1 MEEGN
6 EEAAARAVRFIKML
20 HGYMLVQSGIPVI
33 YSGDEIGQLNDNEY
47 HKDPKKAEDSR
58 YLHRGSFSWEKAE
71 LRKKEGSYQK
81 EIFDCIRR
89 MEVLRAM
96 HPVFLNQ
103 AAVWTAD
110 TYDAAVLC
118 VNRTFEDEKL
128 TALFNF
134 AGEERTAWINEDG
147 MYVDLMS
154 GERMEGKEVQ
164 LPAYGM
170 RWLLRE

>member
-1 MEEGN
+1 M
-6 EEAAARAVRFIKML
+6 
-20 HGYMLVQSGIPVI
+20 
-33 YSGDEIGQLNDNEY
+33 
-47 HKDPKKAEDSR
+47 
-58 YLHRGSFSWEKAE
+58 
-71 LRKKEGSYQK
+71 
-81 EIFDCIRR
+81 
-89 MEVLRAM
+89 
-96 HPVFLNQ
+96 
-103 AAVWTAD
+103 
-110 TYDAAVLC
+110 
-118 VNRTFEDEKL
+118 NRTFEDEKL